1 MRPRLSRRPRPFAAG
16 PSTVELSRAEGGV
29 GRVGARDEEALARG
43 LGFLHAHDR
52 MLQMEMVR
60 LAGEGRLSECLEP
73 SAEAL
78 DVDLFVRRLG
88 FAAKAK
94 EQASR
99 LTGAALSIASAYAE
113 GVNARLARGFP
124 WELRLLGHR
133 PAPWH
138 VADSVMTLSLMSFVG
153 LLQARLDAQ
162 RFVVEA
168 LAAGA
173 GAGKLARLFSPWLD
187 GATPER
193 LDLLRRVRVERPTVP
208 GGFPFPPGL
217 PALAGSNNWV
227 VAGRHTASGFPLA
240 ASDPHLEVNR
250 LPAIWYEV
258 VAELP
263 SDFRIGVTVPGL
275 PGLVMGRSRNVSATF
290 TYGFMDSADLFLE
303 EVRDGRVRREGGWA
317 PLARRTETIRRKK
330 ADPVV
335 LTVHESDAGTLETAP
350 GNDGPEDGLY
360 LASAV
365 APLSHG
371 AQESLE
377 ALVAL
382 WSAADLD
389 AARSAASRV
398 SVSCNWLLADRSGRI
413 GYQQSGLLPLRPAGL
428 LPLPAWEP
436 GSSWRG
442 LADPAALDHREDPA
456 EGFLVSAN
464 DDRNPAGGPVAV
476 TLSMGPDRAERISG
490 LLRTALSCGR
500 PLVPED
506 LAAIQRDLL
515 SPQAGRLVPLLLPH
529 VPDAPAGRLLRAW
542 DLRYAADSLGATLFE
557 RVYLALLES
566 VFGERLLGVDAFRRL
581 FRETLLLAFFY
592 RRFDDVLVSEEGEE
606 WFGEGGRTAL
616 LSRVVPAA
624 LDVDPAD
631 LLPWGETRPLVMRHL
646 LLGGRLPRW
655 LGFDRGPFPFEGGRA
670 TVAQGQALTLGGRPS
685 VIAPSWRYVTDMG
698 EDEATTALA
707 GGPSDRRFSRRYAAG
722 LDLWRAYGRKTLR
735 AGR

>member
-1 MRPRLSRRPRPFAAG
+1 MRPRLGLRPRPVAVG
-16 PSTVELSRAEGGV
+16 PSTVELSLTEGGV
-29 GRVGARDEEALARG
+29 GRVGARDEEGLARG

-88 FAAKAK
+88 FAAKAG

-113 GVNARLARGFP
+113 GVNTRLARGFP

-133 PAPWH
+133 PAPWR
-138 VADSVMTLSLMSFVG
+138 VADSVMTLSLISFVG

-168 LAAGA
+168 LASGVDP
-173 GAGKLARLFSPWLD
+173 GKLARLFSPWLD
-187 GATPER
+187 GATPDG
-193 LDLLRRVRVERPTVP
+193 LGLLRRVRVERPTVA
-208 GGFPFPPGL
+208 GGFPFPAGL
-217 PALAGSNNWV
+217 PALVASNNWV
-227 VAGRHTASGFPLA
+227 VAGRHTASGLPLA

-258 VAELP
+258 VASLP
-263 SDFRIGVTVPGL
+263 GDFRIGVTVPGL

-303 EVRDGRVRREGGWA
+303 EVKDGRVRRESGWV
-317 PLARRTETIRRKK
+317 PLARRTETVLRKK
-330 ADPVV
+330 AAPVV
-335 LTVHESDAGTLETAP
+335 LTVHESDGATLETAP
-350 GNDGPEDGLY
+350 GNDTPEDGLY

-371 AQESLE
+371 AQQSLE

-382 WSAADLD
+382 WSAPDLD
-389 AARSAASRV
+389 AARAAASRV
-398 SVSCNWLLADRSGRI
+398 SVSCNWLLADRHGRI
-413 GYQQSGLLPLRPAGL
+413 GYQQSGLLPVRPAGL

-436 GSSWRG
+436 GSRWRG
-442 LADPAALDHREDPA
+442 FAAPEALDHGEDPE

-464 DDRNPAGGPVAV
+464 DDRNPAGSVAV
-476 TLSMGPDRAERISG
+476 TLSMGPERAGRIAE
-490 LLRTALSCGR
+490 LLRAALASGR

-515 SPQAGRLVPLLLPH
+515 SPQARRLMPLLLPH
-529 VPDAPAGRLLRAW
+529 VPDSPAGRLLSAW
-542 DLRYAADSLGATLFE
+542 DLRFSADSIGATLFE

-566 VFGERLLGVDAFRRL
+566 VFGERLLGVEAFRRL
-581 FRETLLLAFFY
+581 SRETLLLAFFY

-606 WFGEGGRTAL
+606 WFGAGGRTGL
-616 LSRVVPAA
+616 LSRLVPLA

-646 LLGGRLPRW
+646 LFGGRLPLW
-655 LGFDRGPFPFEGGRA
+655 LGFDRGPFPFPGGRA
-670 TVAQGQALTLGGRPS
+670 TVVQGQALTLAGRPS
-685 VIAPSWRYVTDMG
+685 TFAPSWRYVTDLG
-698 EDEATTALA
+698 ADEALTALA
-707 GGPSDRRFSRRYAAG
+707 GGPSDRRFSRRYAT
-722 LDLWRAYGRKTLR
+722 DVERWRAFGLKTLR
-735 AGR
+735 AEG